1 MDENR
6 AKIDDL
12 IDALSTLLEEARP
25 YRWPGA
31 SSNDVVIN
39 KVELSDLI
47 DDMRNNIPDQ
57 IQLAQRIVSNA
68 NKTVSGANNN
78 AKLILEQA
86 NLKAKELTADHE
98 ITKLAEEEAKRI
110 ISEANEKAKELRVGA
125 TLYVQDVLSRAE
137 EVFSDSL
144 VNYNNLAN
152 NVQHYVGEEINAI
165 LAAKNELAL
174 KTGGTPTPDDDEG
187 TYYPDAN
194 YEEDYD
200 ENNVEPDDGFDDNY
214 DE

>member
-1 MDENR
+1 MDETK

-12 IDALSTLLEEARP
+12 IDMLSNLLEEARP
-25 YRWPGA
+25 YRWPGG
-31 SSNDVVIN
+31 SGNDVIIN
-39 KVELSDLI
+39 KVELSDII

-68 NKTVSGANNN
+68 NKTVAGANNN

-86 NLKAKELTADHE
+86 NVRAKEMTADHE
-98 ITKLAEEEAKRI
+98 ITRLAEEEAKRI

-174 KTGGTPTPDDDEG
+174 KTGGTPTPNDDEG

-194 YEEDYD
+194 YD
-200 ENNVEPDDGFDDNY
+200 ENY
-214 DE
+214 DEVEPEEEFDEGYDE